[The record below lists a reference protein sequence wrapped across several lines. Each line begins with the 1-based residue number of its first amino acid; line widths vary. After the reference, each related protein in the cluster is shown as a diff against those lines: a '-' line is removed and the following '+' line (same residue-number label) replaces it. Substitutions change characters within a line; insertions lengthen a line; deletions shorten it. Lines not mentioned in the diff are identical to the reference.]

1 MKLLEKTIIVTGGAG
16 GIGKAA
22 VEALSERGANV
33 LFTYLRHEE
42 RAQQMIERLAEKGKT
57 IRCMR
62 VDCRESG
69 SVKGFVRSIL
79 REYGRIDVVINNAG
93 IRRDRSLL
101 YMSEE
106 EWIDVVDTN
115 LTGAFYFTRAC
126 VPYFLKQKSG
136 RIINISSI
144 SGLSG
149 LTGQANY
156 SASKA
161 GLVGF
166 TKALAKE
173 LAPYGVSVNA
183 IAPGAVETDMLKGL
197 SASYLEELTRTVPM
211 KRMCRPDEIAKVI
224 EFLADDEQA
233 PSYLTGQTIV
243 LDGGMGH

>member
-1 MKLLEKTIIVTGGAG
+1 MWWTPT
-16 GIGKAA
+16 
-22 VEALSERGANV
+22 SP
-33 LFTYLRHEE
+33 
-42 RAQQMIERLAEKGKT
+42 
-57 IRCMR
+57 
-62 VDCRESG
+62 
-69 SVKGFVRSIL
+69 VRSTSP
-79 REYGRIDVVINNAG
+79 AP
-93 IRRDRSLL
+93 
-101 YMSEE
+101 
-106 EWIDVVDTN
+106 
-115 LTGAFYFTRAC
+115 C

>member
-1 MKLLEKTIIVTGGAG
+1 MCYLHI
-16 GIGKAA
+16 
-22 VEALSERGANV
+22 
-33 LFTYLRHEE
+33 LRHEE

-149 LTGQANY
+149 LTGPSQLFSIQGRPCGIYKGSGQRA
-156 SASKA
+156 SALWS
-161 GLVGF
+161 
-166 TKALAKE
+166 
-173 LAPYGVSVNA
+173 
-183 IAPGAVETDMLKGL
+183 
-197 SASYLEELTRTVPM
+197 
-211 KRMCRPDEIAKVI
+211 
-224 EFLADDEQA
+224 
-233 PSYLTGQTIV
+233 
-243 LDGGMGH
+243 

>member
-1 MKLLEKTIIVTGGAG
+1 MKLQEKTIVITGGTG

-33 LFTYLRHEE
+33 VFTYLRHQEKAE
-42 RAQQMIERLAEKGKT
+42 QMVKRLSENGK
-57 IRCMR
+57 RVRGMR
-62 VDCRESG
+62 VDCRVSS
-69 SVKGFVRSIL
+69 SVKGFVRAVL
-79 REYGRIDVVINNAG
+79 QEYGRIDVVINNAG
-93 IRRDRSLL
+93 IRKDRSLL
-101 YMSEE
+101 YMSEG
-106 EWIDVVDTN
+106 EWADVVDTN
-115 LTGAFYFTRAC
+115 LTGAFYLTRAC
-126 VPYFLKQKSG
+126 VPYLLKQQSG

-161 GLVGF
+161 GLMGF

-173 LAPYGVSVNA
+173 LAPYGISVNA

-197 SASYLEELTRTVPM
+197 SASYLEELTRSVPM
-211 KRMCRPDEIAKVI
+211 KRMCRPEETAKVI

-233 PSYLTGQTIV
+233 PDYLTGQTIV